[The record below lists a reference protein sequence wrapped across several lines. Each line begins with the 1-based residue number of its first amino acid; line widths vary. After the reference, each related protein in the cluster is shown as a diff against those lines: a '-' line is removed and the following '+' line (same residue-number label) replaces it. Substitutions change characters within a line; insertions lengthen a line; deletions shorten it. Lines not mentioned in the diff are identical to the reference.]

1 MTYGVWLPKIL
12 GLVLQQFRMFKIGL
26 KFFKRFL
33 VDEFTVGV
41 AVGGEGSEA
50 NSTKKKQKN
59 QQNYVLFHA
68 SALVASS
75 HEHSPMN
82 QKLNI
87 KKWV

>member
-1 MTYGVWLPKIL
+1 MTYAVWLPKIL
-12 GLVLQQFRMFKIGL
+12 GLVLQQFGIFKIGL
-26 KFFKRFL
+26 KLFKRFL
-33 VDEFTVGV
+33 VGEFTVGV

-50 NSTKKKQKN
+50 NSTKKN
-59 QQNYVLFHA
+59 QNYVLFHA
-68 SALVASS
+68 SPLIASS